1 MKNTLLKQAL
11 FALAATAG
19 LLTVV
24 TAAAPSAGADPTATP
39 GQHERPRMGHDGMR
53 TEGMRGG
60 PMMDPFMMAVHQLD
74 LTPQQRQSVHSIL
87 DTAHA
92 AMQGQME
99 RLGENLAILGN
110 PGDPGY
116 AAAVQAAKAKAG
128 EMIQHRSDVDVQV
141 YSVLTAEQK
150 AKLPQLLGDMKA
162 KFEQRREAWQQHRG
176 KAQKPQP

>member
-1 MKNTLLKQAL
+1 MKNTLLKQSL

-24 TAAAPSAGADPTATP
+24 TAAAPSSGADPAVTP
-39 GQHERPRMGHDGMR
+39 GQHEHRHMGRDGMR
-53 TEGMRGG
+53 DGMRGG
-60 PMMDPFMMAVHQLD
+60 MMDPFMMAVHQLD
-74 LTPQQRQSVHSIL
+74 LTPEQQQSVHSIL

-99 RLGENLAILGN
+99 RMGENLAILGN

-116 AAAVQAAKAKAG
+116 AAAVQAAKTKAG

-141 YSVLTAEQK
+141 YSVLSAEQK

-162 KFEQRREAWQQHRG
+162 KFEQRRDDWQQHRG
-176 KAQKPQP
+176 KAQKPQT